1 MVTER
6 FRKELKDL
14 SPWQLTMAVKDW
26 MTYHDARINF
36 TFDWATPSEQEEI
49 PEEYKDEEML
59 ILMSTLRDPKPPK
72 PKKVKYV
79 KL

>member
-6 FRKELKDL
+6 FRKELRGL
-14 SPWQLTMAVKDW
+14 SPYQLTMAVKEW
-26 MTYHDARINF
+26 MVNHDARINF
-36 TFDWATPSEQEEI
+36 TFDWSTPPSLKEI

-59 ILMSTLRDPKPPK
+59 ILMSNLREPKPPK
-72 PKKVKYV
+72 PKKVNYV